1 MGIDFRIPK
10 TIRLAYIIRS
20 IAYHPPMTETPS
32 NQAPESSQ
40 DSNQSFGAIVSR
52 LGPAAILG
60 FVWAAMPA
68 IAGIVLLSN
77 MSKASDILMQ
87 RNEEGGGSLAIGI
100 AMYVGIFIIT
110 AGVGFLPTYSQA
122 ILAGFAFGIG
132 FGFPAALAGFTG
144 ASIIG
149 YCIALLIAR
158 KRVEKELHRHPKAEI
173 VRDAFIKH
181 GFWRATGILM
191 LLRVSPASPFSL
203 MNGFM
208 AVSGVKLVPY
218 IIATVVG
225 MAPRT
230 FAAVWIGSQIESWD
244 EYDKPKWLVIAGIAL
259 MIGVL
264 LLLGN
269 MANKAI
275 DKAMGPSESAD
286 PASESREEE
295 PPTND

>member
-1 MGIDFRIPK
+1 
-10 TIRLAYIIRS
+10 
-20 IAYHPPMTETPS
+20 MTDTTKNKSPDT
-32 NQAPESSQ
+32 QTPESSQ
-40 DSNQSFGAIVSR
+40 DANQSSGAIIKR
-52 LGPAAILG
+52 LGPAAVLGIL
-60 FVWAAMPA
+60 WAVMPA
-68 IAGIVLLSN
+68 VAGIVLLSN

-100 AMYVGIFIIT
+100 AMYVGIFILT
-110 AGVGFLPTYSQA
+110 AGVGLLPTYSQA
-122 ILAGFAFGIG
+122 ILAGFAFNVA

-149 YCIALLIAR
+149 YFIARIVAR
-158 KRVEKELHRHPKAEI
+158 KRVENELHLHPKAQI
-173 VRDAFIKH
+173 VRDAFIRH

-203 MNGFM
+203 MNGLM

-218 IIATVVG
+218 VIATLVG

-244 EYDKPKWLVIAGIAL
+244 EYDKPKWLVIAGIVV
-259 MIGVL
+259 MFGVL
-264 LLLGN
+264 ILLGK

-275 DKAMGPSESAD
+275 DKAMATPTDSSTHPAD
-286 PASESREEE
+286 ENPPASDA
-295 PPTND
+295 TD

>member
-1 MGIDFRIPK
+1 MN
-10 TIRLAYIIRS
+10 
-20 IAYHPPMTETPS
+20 ETPTS
-32 NQAPESSQ
+32 EAS
-40 DSNQSFGAIVSR
+40 DTNQSFGAIVKR
-52 LGPAAILG
+52 LGPAAVLG
-60 FVWAAMPA
+60 FLWAAMPA
-68 IAGIVLLSN
+68 VAGIVLLSN

-100 AMYVGIFIIT
+100 AMYIGIFILT
-110 AGVGFLPTYSQA
+110 AGVGILPTYSQA
-122 ILAGFAFGIG
+122 ILAGFVFGVP

-149 YCIALLIAR
+149 YCIALFIAR
-158 KRVEKELHRHPKAEI
+158 KRVENELHRHPKAEI
-173 VRDAFIKH
+173 VRDAFVRH

-218 IIATVVG
+218 VIATVVG

-244 EYDKPKWLVIAGIAL
+244 EYDKPKWLIIGGIVL
-259 MIGVL
+259 MFGVL
-264 LLLGN
+264 LLLGH

-275 DKAMGPSESAD
+275 DRAMGPQADGPDSKPESKPESNSE
-286 PASESREEE
+286 
-295 PPTND
+295 TNPETSQTE